1 MTGLDTAGVTKA
13 LSGAS
18 YQPEEA
24 ELSFPAIFAQ
34 FALAYAARHG
44 DPTDAMARIAVKN
57 HRNALLNP
65 LAHMRK
71 EIEIGRASF
80 RERVCQYVLIPVV
93 VVSFKKK
100 YNTHIH

>member
-71 EIEIGRASF
+71 EIELDLCLTADDRTPAVAHTLKVTDSH
-80 RERVCQYVLIPVV
+80 LI
-93 VVSFKKK
+93 SLGA
-100 YNTHIH
+100 